1 MQKKD
6 LTEKKVLV
14 FGTGIS
20 GIGAAKLLEKVQAE
34 VILYDG
40 NEKLCKEEIR
50 KKLPKD
56 SKCEIVLGALSKELL
71 ESLDLVVMSPGVPL
85 DIPTVEQIKAAG
97 IPVWGEIELAYQMSA
112 GTVLAITGT
121 NGKTT
126 TTALLGEIMKAY
138 ADSVFVVG
146 NIGNPYTD
154 AALSMTE
161 DSYTV
166 AEISSFQLETI
177 DTFAPKVSA
186 ILNIT
191 EDHLNRHHTMEEYI
205 RVKELITANQTK
217 EDYFIFII

>member
-97 IPVWGEIELAYQMSA
+97 IPVWGEIELA
-112 GTVLAITGT
+112 
-121 NGKTT
+121 
-126 TTALLGEIMKAY
+126 
-138 ADSVFVVG
+138 
-146 NIGNPYTD
+146 
-154 AALSMTE
+154 
-161 DSYTV
+161 
-166 AEISSFQLETI
+166 
-177 DTFAPKVSA
+177 
-186 ILNIT
+186 
-191 EDHLNRHHTMEEYI
+191 
-205 RVKELITANQTK
+205 
-217 EDYFIFII
+217 